1 MAPRKGKETLLE
13 LCTSTT
19 TLGNTIA
26 VHLVEYLSVA
36 KSTSHGFKELAVEFL
51 ETSRI
56 LFPAK
61 VGLTETAR
69 TGTQFPSDI
78 TQELRERF
86 HQTHTVFIV
95 LNQLVNKFLEN
106 ERKQGFGKLGKG
118 FRMMFADTDIEK
130 MRMSLT
136 QCRAALR
143 MSALVFT
150 WTLGDDKIEA
160 ASSIG
165 YTALAAVLGLSEP
178 QTGKSE
184 RSDTSSLPSPPPRYP
199 NGSTMSSELRSSGLP
214 LERHATCS
222 SHHSTHAHAHP
233 HHYQDDFYPERES
246 SLGPVFTYPPPG
258 PVRTQLS
265 HQYDKYDK
273 RSSVIEI
280 ALDNASEV
288 TRSIS
293 SHHEEH
299 EVDIQIPKTPIRIRA
314 DAAAVHRRQPGHYT
328 GPPTSA
334 AKLALVSAVQQKNSN
349 VVEQLLDS
357 GVPADNG
364 TECNLLRIAVV
375 NHDLPTVHLLLLFG
389 ADPNAKDKE
398 GFTPL
403 HAATEVTFYDAAQL
417 LTKYGADPNIS
428 AGPNGVNPF
437 AVALSSNKAHFVQ
450 LYLRY
455 GAEPD
460 LMMLGGNTPFLL
472 AMEKTTP
479 KNLIELML
487 VYEANPDC
495 KNGQGET
502 ALFKAINNQRL
513 DIINLLL
520 DHGAD
525 PNLPGPKH
533 MLWPS
538 VHHPRILEVMLQR
551 GATVNRAPGCLELAT
566 SINKFESV
574 DILLKHGADPNTK
587 KDGIFTPL
595 CTAIRDDRSN
605 LVDILIAAGA
615 DPNLMASEY
624 PAFKCVTHHRA
635 HLLPRILAAGADPST
650 PKGIIETAV
659 AHNDKEALIYLLE
672 QRVDPNA
679 RTPAGDTALTTAI
692 RHNRV
697 DLIDILLA
705 HGADPAVHGQDWPV
719 SMAVKHPHILAKLLP
734 KIAVGKINKGSLE
747 MAVVANQLESVKLLL
762 AKGMHVEDKN
772 GGVFS
777 PLTTSI
783 REDRKDIFYYLID
796 EAGADPNAP
805 GEHLP
810 IIKAIRRHREHDLA
824 YIEHLLAKGADINL
838 MYRGW
843 NAVLQALDNGDTEIL
858 KLLAKMGN
866 PDLSAR
872 DENDSSV
879 LEIMQERG
887 LQQEARILL
896 GGRSPSPQMKQA
908 LSQLRGLQVMQ

>member
-13 LCTSTT
+13 LCTATT

-26 VHLVEYLSVA
+26 VHLVEYLSTA
-36 KSTSHGFKELAVEFL
+36 KQPSHGFKELAVEFL

-61 VGLTETAR
+61 AGLTETAR
-69 TGTQFPSDI
+69 TGTQFPADI

-86 HQTHTVFIV
+86 HQTNTVFVV

-150 WTLGDDKIEA
+150 WTLGEDKVEA

-178 QTGKSE
+178 QKGKSGG
-184 RSDTSSLPSPPPRYP
+184 SDASSLPSPPPRYP
-199 NGSTMSSELRSSGLP
+199 NGPPLSPEPKSPGLP
-214 LERHATCS
+214 LERHTTMNS
-222 SHHSTHAHAHP
+222 SHPSTHPYHTL
-233 HHYQDDFYPERES
+233 DDSYPERES
-246 SLGPVFTYPPPG
+246 SLGPILTYPHPMQHG
-258 PVRTQLS
+258 KTQLS
-265 HQYDKYDK
+265 HQYSK

-280 ALDNASEV
+280 ALDNASDV
-288 TRSIS
+288 TRSAS
-293 SHHEEH
+293 LHDDHDF
-299 EVDIQIPKTPIRIRA
+299 DIQIPKTAIRVRA
-314 DAAAVHRRQPGHYT
+314 DPSAVHRRTPSHYT
-328 GPPTSA
+328 GEPTSA
-334 AKLALVSAVQQKNSN
+334 SKMALVSAVQQKNSR
-349 VVEQLLDS
+349 VVEQLLES

-364 TECNLLRIAVV
+364 VECNLLRVAVT

-389 ADPNAKDKE
+389 ADPNAKDKD

-403 HAATEVTFYDAAQL
+403 HAATEVSFYDAAQL
-417 LTKYGADPNIS
+417 LVKYCADPNIS
-428 AGPNGVNPF
+428 AGPNGINPF
-437 AVALSSNKAHFVQ
+437 AVALTNHKSHFAQ
-450 LYLRY
+450 LFLRY

-472 AMEKTTP
+472 SIDKSTP
-479 KNLIELML
+479 IGLIELML

-502 ALFKAINNQRL
+502 ALFKAINAQRL
-513 DIINLLL
+513 DIVTLLL

-533 MLWPS
+533 MIWPS
-538 VHHPRILEVMLQR
+538 VHHPRILELMLQR
-551 GATVNRAPGCLELAT
+551 GASVNRAPGCLELST
-566 SINKFESV
+566 SINKYESV

-615 DPNLMASEY
+615 DPNLKASEY

-635 HLLPRILAAGADPST
+635 HLLPRVLAAGADPST

-659 AHNDKEALIYLLE
+659 AHNNKEALIYLLE

-679 RTPAGDTALTTAI
+679 RTPQGDTALTTAI
-692 RHNRV
+692 RHNRT

-719 SMAVKHPHILAKLLP
+719 SMAVKHPQILAKLLP
-734 KIAVGKINKGSLE
+734 KINVSKINKGSLE

-762 AKGMHVEDKN
+762 AKGMSVEDKN

-783 REDRKDIFYYLID
+783 REDRKDIFYYLVD

-810 IIKAIRRHREHDLA
+810 IIKAIRRHREHDLS

-872 DENDSSV
+872 DENDRSV

-887 LQQEARILL
+887 LQEEARILL

-908 LSQLRGLQVMQ
+908 LSQLRGMVVQ